1 MIIKE
6 TVMLAKKKLLLFFVI
21 IALMIVQGQVG
32 VAQAATISVN
42 NTNDSGT
49 GSLRDAIAST
59 SSGDTIT
66 FDPSLYGHTISL
78 ASTLTLSTN
87 ITIDGGETNINIS
100 GNNAVQVMVVNS
112 DVVASLNG
120 LVIRNGYGNS
130 GDEDG
135 SGIRNSGTL
144 TITNSTIS
152 SNRRRE
158 TGTNIPGNVTLF
170 DAFGGGIYN
179 SGTLIIVDSTIHDN
193 QVIATATGPFAY
205 NQAYGG
211 GIYNSGTGTLTIT
224 NSTFYANIARAVSDG
239 YTTIAQG
246 GGINNFN
253 ILTISN
259 STFDNNSSTQVGGGI
274 YTGHTAGGLLTITNS
289 TFSNNTAP
297 SGGGIKLNG
306 GIMNYANTILANS
319 TGGDCSRFTGT
330 IGTNTR
336 NLVETSS
343 GCGTPYLTSDPSLDA
358 LADNGGPTRTM
369 ALLAGSPAIDM
380 GDAATC
386 VASPIN
392 DLDQRGAPRSTGAT
406 CDIGAF
412 ESGQYVISGNA
423 GISGVTLGYTNGDD
437 QTSTSNTHGDYYFF
451 IPAGWSGTVTPS
463 LEGYTFLPDH
473 IDYDNVLSNQ
483 TGQNYTAG
491 VSTYTISGSVGV
503 TGSVITYD
511 GGSTT
516 SGTDGNYSF
525 QVTYGWSG
533 TVTPSLPGC
542 TFTPSSKDYI
552 NVTVDQSD
560 QDYTAICY
568 IYLPSVLK

>member
-205 NQAYGG
+205 
-211 GIYNSGTGTLTIT
+211 
-224 NSTFYANIARAVSDG
+224 RP
-239 YTTIAQG
+239 
-246 GGINNFN
+246 
-253 ILTISN
+253 
-259 STFDNNSSTQVGGGI
+259 
-274 YTGHTAGGLLTITNS
+274 TAAA
-289 TFSNNTAP
+289 F
-297 SGGGIKLNG
+297 
-306 GIMNYANTILANS
+306 TILA
-319 TGGDCSRFTGT
+319 
-330 IGTNTR
+330 
-336 NLVETSS
+336 
-343 GCGTPYLTSDPSLDA
+343 
-358 LADNGGPTRTM
+358 LAR
-369 ALLAGSPAIDM
+369 
-380 GDAATC
+380 
-386 VASPIN
+386 
-392 DLDQRGAPRSTGAT
+392 
-406 CDIGAF
+406 
-412 ESGQYVISGNA
+412 
-423 GISGVTLGYTNGDD
+423 
-437 QTSTSNTHGDYYFF
+437 
-451 IPAGWSGTVTPS
+451 
-463 LEGYTFLPDH
+463 
-473 IDYDNVLSNQ
+473 
-483 TGQNYTAG
+483 
-491 VSTYTISGSVGV
+491 
-503 TGSVITYD
+503 
-511 GGSTT
+511 
-516 SGTDGNYSF
+516 
-525 QVTYGWSG
+525 
-533 TVTPSLPGC
+533 
-542 TFTPSSKDYI
+542 
-552 NVTVDQSD
+552 
-560 QDYTAICY
+560 
-568 IYLPSVLK
+568 